1 MSSKQVYCGLPHG
14 DGVPHPPSVRCAS
27 LYLKERGQYIFE
39 LKHGLPFTSTGFL
52 RGVVSSEGCGHP
64 HKASVSGGI
73 DAGASSDSHVDDE
86 PASSDANDPS
96 SYSNDP
102 NTVLDQNDYELQERA
117 NKWACFKK
125 RKR

>member
-1 MSSKQVYCGLPHG
+1 MNSKQVYCGLPHG
-14 DGVPHPPSVRCAS
+14 DGVPHPPNVRCAR

-73 DAGASSDSHVDDE
+73 RVNYKG
-86 PASSDANDPS
+86 
-96 SYSNDP
+96 
-102 NTVLDQNDYELQERA
+102 LKIK
-117 NKWACFKK
+117 NKKK
-125 RKR
+125 PQLNRPYRTPKVISKRI